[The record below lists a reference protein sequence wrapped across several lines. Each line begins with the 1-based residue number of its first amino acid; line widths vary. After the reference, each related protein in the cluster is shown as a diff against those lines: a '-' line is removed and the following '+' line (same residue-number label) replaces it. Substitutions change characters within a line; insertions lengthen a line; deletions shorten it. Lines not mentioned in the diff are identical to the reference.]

1 MSQPTWGPEASR
13 SEALVPRSR
22 VPEVSIVIPAYNEAR
37 RIVPTLASRIEYFD
51 ARSLP
56 YEIIVVDDGSRDSTA
71 AVVREVARWHASL
84 RLIRLPSNLGKG
96 AAVRTGVRNAAGQL
110 VLLDDADGATPIAE
124 FSRLREAVDAGADVA
139 IGSRAFPGEQSKIE
153 RRLLRFVTGRVFAF
167 VVNRWVVPGIADT
180 QCGFKLFKGAVA
192 RRIFALQQL
201 DGFAFDVEALHLA
214 QVFGH
219 TVAEV
224 PIHWAD
230 VPGSKVSVATDSLR
244 MLWDVLRTPLVVRRS
259 LNQGAPLLP
268 ELEPEPLQLGSPSR

>member
-1 MSQPTWGPEASR
+1 MSQPTRGPEASG
-13 SEALVPRSR
+13 STAIVPRSR

-37 RIVPTLASRIEYFD
+37 RIVPTLASRVAYFE
-51 ARSLP
+51 SLSVS
-56 YEIIVVDDGSRDSTA
+56 YEIIVVDDGSRDETA
-71 AVVREVARWHASL
+71 AVVREVAREHDSL

-110 VLLDDADGATPIAE
+110 VLLDDADGATPIGE
-124 FSRLREAVDAGADVA
+124 FSRLRAAIAAGADVA
-139 IGSRAFPGEQSKIE
+139 IGSRAFPGAESKIE

-167 VVNRWVVPGIADT
+167 VVNRWVVAGIADT
-180 QCGFKLFKGAVA
+180 QCGFKLFKGSAG
-192 RRIFALQQL
+192 RRIFALQRL

-214 QVFGH
+214 HVLGYR
-219 TVAEV
+219 VAEV

-244 MLWDVLRTPLVVRRS
+244 MLWDVLRTPLIVRSS

-268 ELEPEPLQLGSPSR
+268 ELEPEPLKLPGS